1 MPGAVR
7 QTFRECRPPGLNV
20 QNRAG
25 GSRGCRATLLALVS
39 YSQPTNYCA
48 RKRANAIHVA
58 VAPAVVR
65 MNCVAIR
72 NSPPQTVAACGR
84 PRVMT
89 S

>member
-1 MPGAVR
+1 VPGAVR

-20 QNRAG
+20 QIG
-25 GSRGCRATLLALVS
+25 PGFTWLPGHCVGTGQLLASL
-39 YSQPTNYCA
+39 TNYCA
-48 RKRANAIHVA
+48 SRRANAIHVA